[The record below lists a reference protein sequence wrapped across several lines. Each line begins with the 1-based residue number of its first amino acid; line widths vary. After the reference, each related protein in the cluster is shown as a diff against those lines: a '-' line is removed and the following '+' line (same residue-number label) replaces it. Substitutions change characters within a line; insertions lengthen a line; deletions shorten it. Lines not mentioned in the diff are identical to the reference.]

1 MKAKDENKFII
12 FKQGAYAKHLK
23 VREHLIE
30 AVKELGLEE
39 KGRGLITFLKDIAAI
54 LDLDWRT
61 LLKVYK
67 GEPVRF
73 SLLMRINKRY
83 EEWDVESYLSN

>member
-1 MKAKDENKFII
+1 MTAKDENKFIV
-12 FKQGAYAKHLK
+12 FKKDAYAKHLK

-30 AVKELGLEE
+30 AVKELGIEE
-39 KGRGLITFLKDIAAI
+39 KGGGLSNFLKDVAAF

-67 GEPVRF
+67 GEPIRF
-73 SLLMRINKRY
+73 SILMNINKRY

>member
-1 MKAKDENKFII
+1 MTAKEQNKFII
-12 FKQGAYAKHLK
+12 FKQEAYEKHLK

-39 KGRGLITFLKDIAAI
+39 KGRGLSTFLKDIAAI

-67 GEPVRF
+67 GEPVSF
-73 SLLMRINKRY
+73 SILMRIIFASFNRSPY
-83 EEWDVESYLSN
+83 P

>member
-1 MKAKDENKFII
+1 MKAKNENKFII
-12 FKQGAYAKHLK
+12 FKQEAYAKHLK

-39 KGRGLITFLKDIAAI
+39 KGRGLSTFLKDIAAI

-61 LLKVYK
+61 LLKVYQ
-67 GEPVRF
+67 GDPVSF
-73 SLLMRINKRY
+73 SILMRINKRY

>member
-39 KGRGLITFLKDIAAI
+39 KGG
-54 LDLDWRT
+54 
-61 LLKVYK
+61 
-67 GEPVRF
+67 
-73 SLLMRINKRY
+73 
-83 EEWDVESYLSN
+83 